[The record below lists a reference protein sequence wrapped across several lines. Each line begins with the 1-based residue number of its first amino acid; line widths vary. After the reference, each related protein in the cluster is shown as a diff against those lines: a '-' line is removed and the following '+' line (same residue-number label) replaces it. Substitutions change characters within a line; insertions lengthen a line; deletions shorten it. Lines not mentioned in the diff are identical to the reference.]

1 MGLAEVSSSFG
12 GTSELGEGI
21 TIVQWDGGS
30 TYSIHGHSTRR
41 LPDLQFSNLWYIPGG
56 GKPAITFEI
65 LAEGYR
71 KEITLPVDFTVDGR
85 SQFPRED
92 GKINP
97 EWM

>member
-1 MGLAEVSSSFG
+1 MD
-12 GTSELGEGI
+12 T
-21 TIVQWDGGS
+21 
-30 TYSIHGHSTRR
+30 STRR
-41 LPDLQFSNLWYIPGG
+41 LPDLQFSDLWYLPGG

-71 KEITLPVDFTVDGR
+71 KEITLPVDFTVDGQ

-92 GKINP
+92 GKTNP